1 MHHIS
6 PAAIS
11 IAVGLL
17 LTFPRLGVLDT
28 KAIKLVNFWAI
39 MLIAGAVSMAAVLAE
54 THALDS
60 LATLFSHFP
69 VALSSA
75 WRAAFTLYWGSFLF
89 RFFIDEPGMVS
100 SLLPILLKVA
110 DIQGYNPVAMS
121 MLCVFA
127 VVGKL
132 FVYQHVALVLAY
144 AYGVLQLRD
153 ILKFGAIMTVL
164 GGLFILPLVTLYW
177 PLIGIPWRSTPQA
190 VVAPSPEVA
199 APVLTTDTA
208 QWKKDLLL
216 PMAAAPVVT
225 TLPSGLYV
233 PGAAALHTAGVSGVH
248 LPLTWAQIERQPNQF
263 DWRSLE
269 QHPTFVSAVRAGKQ
283 IGLQVEI
290 QGVAGKPAVP
300 AWAQV
305 PQLDVATGSGPSR
318 RWPVVWSPQFQTAF
332 ARFVAALGQRYD
344 GDPRLAYVVMTEGTA
359 IPYARNPQPWDAAGY
374 SPAGYSAAYQ
384 QLYQMYQQAFA
395 RTPLVA
401 AISHLGQ
408 ESKAVLQSSP
418 EGQALQEL
426 LTFAGQQGLHFL
438 VPEGYTRQ
446 AAQSLYVRDALLR
459 PVLRQ
464 YASRSQL
471 LVKLDP
477 GEFRGEPLGAQ
488 TLQMVQERW
497 PEVPVWVVIPTR

>member
-1 MHHIS
+1 
-6 PAAIS
+6 
-11 IAVGLL
+11 
-17 LTFPRLGVLDT
+17 
-28 KAIKLVNFWAI
+28 
-39 MLIAGAVSMAAVLAE
+39 
-54 THALDS
+54 
-60 LATLFSHFP
+60 
-69 VALSSA
+69 
-75 WRAAFTLYWGSFLF
+75 
-89 RFFIDEPGMVS
+89 
-100 SLLPILLKVA
+100 
-110 DIQGYNPVAMS
+110 
-121 MLCVFA
+121 
-127 VVGKL
+127 
-132 FVYQHVALVLAY
+132 
-144 AYGVLQLRD
+144 
-153 ILKFGAIMTVL
+153 
-164 GGLFILPLVTLYW
+164 
-177 PLIGIPWRSTPQA
+177 
-190 VVAPSPEVA
+190 
-199 APVLTTDTA
+199 
-208 QWKKDLLL
+208 
-216 PMAAAPVVT
+216 MAAAPVVT

-283 IGLQVEI
+283 VGLQVEI

-305 PQLDVATGSGPSR
+305 PQLDVATGSGPRR

-446 AAQSLYVRDALLR
+446 TAQSIYVRDALLR

-477 GEFRGEPLGAQ
+477 GELRGEPLGAQ

-497 PEVPVWVVIPTR
+497 PEVPVWVVILTR